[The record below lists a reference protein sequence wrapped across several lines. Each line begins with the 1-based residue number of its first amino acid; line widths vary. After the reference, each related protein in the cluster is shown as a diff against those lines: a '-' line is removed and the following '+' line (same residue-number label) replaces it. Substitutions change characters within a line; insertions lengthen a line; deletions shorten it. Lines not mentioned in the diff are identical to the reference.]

1 MSGGIQ
7 ESVTSD
13 SPLVILVT
21 ALLSG
26 GVGTGI
32 TAVWRA
38 RKTVPAERDNLI
50 VGSAQTALLSMKDS
64 LAAEAARADRAEN
77 AIADRDE
84 KIAARDAVIA
94 ERDRQLAAK
103 DARIESLETRID
115 SLQEAL
121 DGMRL
126 ELHEIRTAT

>member
-64 LAAEAARADRAEN
+64 LAAEAARADRAEK
-77 AIADRDE
+77 ALR
-84 KIAARDAVIA
+84 
-94 ERDRQLAAK
+94 ERDRQIATK
-103 DARIESLETRID
+103 DARIEALERSLDAMQDRLAGQMEQLER
-115 SLQEAL
+115 L
-121 DGMRL
+121 RL

>member
-1 MSGGIQ
+1 MTSGGGLQ
-7 ESVTSD
+7 ESISSD
-13 SPLVILVT
+13 SPLVILLT

-26 GVGTGI
+26 GVGTGL

-64 LAAEAARADRAEN
+64 LAAESTRADRAEK
-77 AIADRDE
+77 ALRD
-84 KIAARDAVIA
+84 
-94 ERDRQLAAK
+94 RDRQIATK
-103 DARIESLETRID
+103 DARIEALERSLDAMQDRLAGQMEQ
-115 SLQEAL
+115 LEKL
-121 DGMRL
+121 RL